1 MNNQEQTIAIFR
13 VLQFI
18 PDGGNMLKKKS
29 KSVYFQLTFF
39 I

>member
-18 PDGGNMLKKKS
+18 PDGGNMLKKNQNQCI
-29 KSVYFQLTFF
+29 FN
-39 I
+39 